1 MGKKFQFDTALL
13 VTVVTAL
20 LYTWSTANF
29 NGYILTLKLD
39 TDIMERNFHQVIY
52 NGLLISFQPILI
64 YGFSLWIIAYI
75 YSHGILPT
83 YVHWLRAY
91 FSRRRKVIKIRR
103 FWFGK
108 RNQPLIVLRAKA
120 FFTKLSF
127 VILISFLYLLSL
139 SHFESIGIKKAK
151 DLMEDYNKGKNKRS
165 DMIDVE
171 INKKNKTLRF
181 LACGA
186 RTCAG
191 IEEKTNT
198 IFYFPS
204 STSYSFLYHENNVT
218 KSSK

>member
-1 MGKKFQFDTALL
+1 MNKSIQFDTALL

-29 NGYILTLKLD
+29 NGYILTLNLD

-52 NGLLISFQPILI
+52 NGLIISFAPILAFGVI
-64 YGFSLWIIAYI
+64 LWLIILLYT
-75 YSHGILPT
+75 HEILPA
-83 YVHWLRAY
+83 YVDWLRAH
-91 FSRRRKVIKIRR
+91 FSRRRKVIRVRR
-103 FWFGK
+103 FWLGK
-108 RNQPLIVLRAKA
+108 RSLPPIELRAKA
-120 FFTKLSF
+120 FFTKFSL
-127 VILISFLYLLSL
+127 VLLISIFYLISL
-139 SHFESIGIKKAK
+139 VYFEHIGQKQAK
-151 DLMEDYNKGKNKRS
+151 DIIENHNKGKNKRTE
-165 DMIDVE
+165 MIDIE